1 MYQSHTSRLTE
12 LWSLPRPNQGLNTNN
27 NKNNICILSLS
38 LSIYIYIYNLLW
50 KSVKRFEQNIH
61 KHRQHC
67 NFARMPVIFFLQ
79 KKESGQP
86 LCLFFIFSSLKSLLN
101 SAPFRITDSNILGKQ
116 INIPLQ
122 QTAALVHFK
131 LHGYPVHQQYWTLFY
146 YQLMHITLKN
156 AELLKHSKLDK
167 NAPTCFGLH
176 RNHLQGAKFSED
188 GFYVNRNML
197 ERFYLS

>member
-1 MYQSHTSRLTE
+1 MYT
-12 LWSLPRPNQGLNTNN
+12 
-27 NKNNICILSLS
+27 LS
-38 LSIYIYIYNLLW
+38 LSIYIYIYHLLW

-176 RNHLQGAKFSED
+176 RNHLQGAKFSAWQKLHIWLT
-188 GFYVNRNML
+188 V
-197 ERFYLS
+197 SA